1 MGLLDKFETF
11 INEKTQMLENAI
23 NGAASNIGQMDFNEM
38 INKAENTING
48 LMTEATTQCKSA
60 LNDLNTRVNGTPQNM
75 SNMQPQTQVQSEQ
88 VVNQSSIIGGE
99 SFTETKP
106 AISNDTEP
114 EVKVSPALSLE
125 KETVESTPVTLVKS
139 DGTSKVEIEA
149 GVNLDKTAT
158 DEQTKVGINLKK

>member
-11 INEKTQMLENAI
+11 INEKTQVLEDAI
-23 NGAASNIGQMDFNEM
+23 NGVASNIGQMDFNEM
-38 INKAENTING
+38 IDKAENTING

-60 LNDLNTRVNGTPQNM
+60 LNDLNTRVNGTPQDM

-99 SFTETKP
+99 SFSETKP

-114 EVKVSPALSLE
+114 EVKVSPALNLE
-125 KETVESTPVTLVKS
+125 KGTVESTPVTLVKPNE
-139 DGTSKVEIEA
+139 TQKVEIGA
-149 GVNLDKTAT
+149 GVSLAKTAT
-158 DEQTKVGINLKK
+158 DEQTKIGINLKK